1 MDVFTTAFYIAILLN
16 GFTTLRS
23 SRYWEKFKNYF
34 LGGSSDP
41 VVAQDGEDATLN
53 KSDTDASNPEGN
65 KNDLKAEHTVLLKKY
80 LSVYLLASLSDWFQ
94 GPYVYALYSSY
105 GFSKRDN
112 AILFVAGF
120 GSSLIF
126 GSFIG
131 GLADSF
137 GRRKFTVVYCLVYAL
152 SCVTKHFKNYW
163 MLMFGRILG
172 GIATSLLF
180 TVFDSWLIRAHSDRG
195 LMSFLPSSFSV
206 AAYGNSIVAILS
218 GLISEKAASAK
229 ELKPLFSQ
237 SEDTALLYKYGYL
250 PPFDMSMFT
259 LICCA
264 IVATYQWEENFG
276 SDKERGE
283 SEDQEEKKWYHS
295 FTSAYKVTM
304 QTKEVLLC
312 GIVSSLFEGSMYI
325 FVFLWTPA
333 LQKFQSEGLPFGL
346 IFSTF
351 MVCCM
356 AGSSTSSLLLKSYKC
371 EYIACYVM
379 YAATA
384 SFCIMAAASNTH
396 TLLFGFMMLEMCVG
410 IYFPIMG
417 TMKSSI
423 VPENKR
429 AAIYNLFRIP
439 LNFIVVFSLVNN
451 FSPAESFIMCIGLL
465 SVASVLQRNLYA
477 LRLIIKVT
485 SAPLED
491 KEDALSSEVETLV

>member
-1 MDVFTTAFYIAILLN
+1 MGISLKIQVRRKRKIQGYNSVFITTMDVFTTAFYIAILLN

-23 SRYWEKFKNYF
+23 SRYWEKFKHYF

-41 VVAQDGEDATLN
+41 VVAQDGEDATLD

-65 KNDLKAEHTVLLKKY
+65 KNDLKAEHIVLLKKY
-80 LSVYLLASLSDWFQ
+80 LSVYLLATLSDWFQ

-112 AILFVAGF
+112 ATLFVAGF

-180 TVFDSWLIRAHSDRG
+180 TVFDSRLIRAHSDRG

-259 LICCA
+259 QICY
-264 IVATYQWEENFG
+264 V
-276 SDKERGE
+276 
-283 SEDQEEKKWYHS
+283 
-295 FTSAYKVTM
+295 
-304 QTKEVLLC
+304 VLFLLYLKDPC
-312 GIVSSLFEGSMYI
+312 ISLFSYG
-325 FVFLWTPA
+325 
-333 LQKFQSEGLPFGL
+333 
-346 IFSTF
+346 
-351 MVCCM
+351 
-356 AGSSTSSLLLKSYKC
+356 LLLYKNFR
-371 EYIACYVM
+371 VKVSHL
-379 YAATA
+379 A
-384 SFCIMAAASNTH
+384 SFFLHSWSAVWQDH
-396 TLLFGFMMLEMCVG
+396 QQVLFF
-410 IYFPIMG
+410 
-417 TMKSSI
+417 
-423 VPENKR
+423 
-429 AAIYNLFRIP
+429 
-439 LNFIVVFSLVNN
+439 
-451 FSPAESFIMCIGLL
+451 
-465 SVASVLQRNLYA
+465 
-477 LRLIIKVT
+477 
-485 SAPLED
+485 
-491 KEDALSSEVETLV
+491 